1 MSTLTK
7 KRTTK
12 DYEEKL
18 ANLATNTR
26 ENVQAAINNFKKFVL
41 EQHQSTLDQICVELI
56 EIKKTKGDEE
66 YEDVLYNFLQEWID
80 WNVSKKTGA
89 CTIKTRFS
97 IIRSFLYYLG
107 VKSNPQDIK
116 QLLKFPRKIFVM
128 YVNI

>member
-26 ENVQAAINNFKKFVL
+26 ENIQAAINNFKKFVL
-41 EQHQSTLDQICVELI
+41 EKHHSTPDQICGELI

-66 YEDVLYNFLQEWID
+66 YENVLYNFLQEWID
-80 WNVSKKTGA
+80 
-89 CTIKTRFS
+89 
-97 IIRSFLYYLG
+97 
-107 VKSNPQDIK
+107 
-116 QLLKFPRKIFVM
+116 
-128 YVNI
+128 

>member
-41 EQHQSTLDQICVELI
+41 EKHQSTPDQICGELI

-89 CTIKTRFS
+89 YTIKTRFS
-97 IIRSFLYYLG
+97 IVRKNLYY
-107 VKSNPQDIK
+107 
-116 QLLKFPRKIFVM
+116 
-128 YVNI
+128 